1 MSNGKKK
8 LLGMASFFMAMMA
21 ESEGHIMD
29 HEKKVPW
36 PEPPKREPEKLP
48 EPIPHFA
55 NPKKLSK
62 RERKKLKGKK
72 K

>member
-1 MSNGKKK
+1 MSRLNKNLIG
-8 LLGMASFFMAMMA
+8 MAMMFAMA
-21 ESEGHIMD
+21 EQAMEEELRKP
-29 HEKKVPW
+29 EK
-36 PEPPKREPEKLP
+36 PKREPEKLP

>member
-1 MSNGKKK
+1 MSRLNKNLIG
-8 LLGMASFFMAMMA
+8 MAMMFAMA
-21 ESEGHIMD
+21 EQAVEEEFKKP
-29 HEKKVPW
+29 EK
-36 PEPPKREPEKLP
+36 PKREPEKLP